1 VVKGKDTSRAYEK
14 VPRGHYKGGKLLQ
27 SFVLRKLNNSV
38 NFLCFVLRKLN
49 NSVNFLCMPGS
60 YFFCKILCLHL
71 FLGLDFGEMSSVL
84 NGWLNSSVLASP
96 CSFWKVEEIQQLQA
110 LLYLA
115 R

>member
-1 VVKGKDTSRAYEK
+1 MVKGKDTSRAYEK

-27 SFVLRKLNNSV
+27 S
-38 NFLCFVLRKLN
+38 FVLRKLN